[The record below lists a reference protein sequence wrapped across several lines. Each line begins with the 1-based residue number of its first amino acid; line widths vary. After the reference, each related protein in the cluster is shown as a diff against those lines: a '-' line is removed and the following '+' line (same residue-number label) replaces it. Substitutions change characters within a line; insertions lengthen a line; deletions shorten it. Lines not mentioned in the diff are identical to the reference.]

1 MSDGAHLPVRL
12 VALGL
17 ISCIVQLAGVSQVT
31 LFGVN
36 ADLSPLVVAG
46 AGFLCGSTAGAIFG
60 FAVGL
65 FLDLAFV
72 QTLGVSSLIL
82 TLIGYG
88 AGRLRELRAPEA
100 PLTPLAL
107 GAAAT
112 GASAIGYAALE
123 FMLGVKAP
131 VSLLLVREILETVVL
146 NAIIALPVYALVRR
160 WLTPA
165 LPDDPRRRRRRAYT
179 TGGLSPLSRS

>member
-1 MSDGAHLPVRL
+1 MSDTSHLLVRL
-12 VALGL
+12 LALAL
-17 ISCIVQLAGVSQVT
+17 ISSIVQLAGVSQIT

-36 ADLSPLVVAG
+36 ADLSPLVVVA
-46 AGFLCGSTAGAIFG
+46 AGFLCGSTAGATFG

-82 TLIGYG
+82 RPSATRPGG
-88 AGRLRELRAPEA
+88 CASWRAPE
-100 PLTPLAL
+100 PLLTPLAL

-112 GASAIGYAALE
+112 AASTIGYAVLE
-123 FMLGVKAP
+123 FMLGVKARR
-131 VSLLLVREILETVVL
+131 SACCWCARSSRRSVL
-146 NAIIALPVYALVRR
+146 NTIIALPVYALVRR

-165 LPDDPRRRRRRAYT
+165 LPDDPAA
-179 TGGLSPLSRS
+179 GGGGAPTRLAA